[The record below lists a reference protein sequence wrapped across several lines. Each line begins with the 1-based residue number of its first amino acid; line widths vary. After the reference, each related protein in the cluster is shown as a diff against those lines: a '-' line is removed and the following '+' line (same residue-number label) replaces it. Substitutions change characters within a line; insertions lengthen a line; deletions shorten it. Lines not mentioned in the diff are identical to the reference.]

1 MSLLSPKD
9 IFKIQS
15 DSEFNQFAIKVFHY
29 QYQKNLIY
37 NAFVSHIFQRKKQ
50 NISSIQ
56 HYTQIPFLPIEFF
69 KFHTITCFSVTP
81 DTLFFES
88 SGTTQNNL
96 SRHYIFDESI
106 YKESILSGFSYFYGN
121 PKDYLFIFLLPDEY
135 QRPHSS
141 LIFMARYLQ
150 SLSNYKESGFY
161 LNDFNTA
168 RSLIEKYLKT
178 NTKIFILG
186 LSYALMDFS
195 ENTSKI
201 ESSSIII
208 METGGMKGKREEIPK
223 HLFHQYLKEKL
234 GISHIHSEYGM
245 TELLSQAYSKQN
257 GIFYT
262 PPWMKVL
269 VREIDDPFS
278 IYISNKHG
286 LINIIDL
293 ANIHS
298 CSFIATSDLGK
309 LYDDGSFEIIG
320 RSDFSD
326 IRGCN
331 LMYQ

>member
-1 MSLLSPKD
+1 VLFSPRD

-29 QYQKNLIY
+29 QYKQNPIY
-37 NAFVSHIFQRKKQ
+37 NAFVNHLFQRKKQ
-50 NISSIQ
+50 DISSIQ
-56 HYTQIPFLPIEFF
+56 YYTQIPFLPIEFF
-69 KFHTITCFSVTP
+69 KFHTVTCFSITP
-81 DTLFFES
+81 TTLFFES

-96 SRHYIFDESI
+96 SRHYILDESI
-106 YKESILSGFSYFYGN
+106 YKESILRGFTHFYGH
-121 PKDYLFIFLLPDEY
+121 PKNYLFIFLLPNDD

-141 LIFMARYLQ
+141 LVYMAKYLQ
-150 SLSNYKESGFY
+150 SLSIYQESGFY

-168 RSLIEKYLKT
+168 RSLIEKHLKI
-178 NTKIFILG
+178 NTRIFILG
-186 LSYALMDFS
+186 LSYALMDFC
-195 ENTSKI
+195 ENSSKI
-201 ESSSIII
+201 ESPSVIV
-208 METGGMKGKREEIPK
+208 METGGMKGKRKEMPK
-223 HLFHQYLKEKL
+223 HLFHAYLKEKL
-234 GISHIHSEYGM
+234 AVNSIHSEYGM
-245 TELLSQAYSKQN
+245 TELLSQAYSKN
-257 GIFYT
+257 DGIFYT

-269 VREIDDPFS
+269 VREMDDPFS
-278 IYISNKHG
+278 IYTSNKQG

-309 LYDDGSFEIIG
+309 LYDDGSFEILG